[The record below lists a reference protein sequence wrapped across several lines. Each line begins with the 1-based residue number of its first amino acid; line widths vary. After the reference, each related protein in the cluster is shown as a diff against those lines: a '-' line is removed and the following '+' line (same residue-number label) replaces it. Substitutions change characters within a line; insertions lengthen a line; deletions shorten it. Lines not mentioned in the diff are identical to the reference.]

1 MPGIA
6 YSVRTWS
13 EMIKVSHSV
22 FALPFALIATFL
34 AGRELEGL
42 HRPHAGQ
49 LVLIVV
55 CMVAGRSVAMTFN
68 RIVDKEIDAGNPRTA
83 GRPLPAGK
91 LKVRAAY
98 GFLLAS
104 AVVFVTA
111 CYGFLCFYANRWPI
125 LLAGPVLLYLC
136 GYSYTKRFTRWSH
149 FYLGSAI
156 GLSPLAAWL
165 AIHPGSIGVPVVV
178 LSVGVMLWIAGF
190 DIIYACQDV
199 DCDQEQ
205 GLFSLPSR
213 VGVGPAL
220 WTARLCHL
228 TVVVCLVVL
237 GMTAPLGWL
246 YFVGVVVVAVLLGLE
261 NSLVR
266 PNDLSKVNVAFFT
279 VNGLV
284 SVGLGLL
291 AILDIFLVTPG
302 AGLHQAG

>member
-1 MPGIA
+1 MPGMA

-22 FALPFALIATFL
+22 FALPFALMATFL
-34 AGRELEGL
+34 AGREIEGL
-42 HRPHAGQ
+42 HRPHVGQ

-68 RIVDKEIDAGNPRTA
+68 RIADKEIDAGNPRTA

-104 AVVFVTA
+104 AAVFVTA
-111 CYGFLCFYANRWPI
+111 CYAFLHLFANHWPI

-136 GYSYTKRFTRWSH
+136 GYSYTKRFTKWSH
-149 FYLGSAI
+149 FSLGSAI
-156 GLSPLAAWL
+156 GVSPLAAWL
-165 AIHPGSIGVPVVV
+165 AIHPGSIGVPAIV
-178 LSVGVMLWIAGF
+178 LSVAVMLWIAGF

-199 DCDQEQ
+199 DHDQKQ

-228 TVVVCLVVL
+228 AVVVCLVVL
-237 GMTAPLGWL
+237 GVAAPLGWL
-246 YFVGVVVVAVLLGLE
+246 YFVGVVVVALLLVLE

-266 PNDLSKVNVAFFT
+266 PDDLSKVNVAFFT
-279 VNGLV
+279 VNGVV